1 MDSIRLPL
9 LNNEYNKKGLLLF
22 IVIYAFAFISF
33 FCKSLFWGLLS
44 YIIQLIYIVFTFLWT
59 YNNEVTLTSDNVS
72 SYHQSEKNY
81 KIIFVL
87 LSSIA
92 ILLDTFL
99 CIADGSGRYRGR
111 AGGILSLMT
120 FVIWYAW
127 GRCIYEICSSNLQK
141 EYNKNMANLKAQ
153 RAQELEK
160 ERIETEFNNAR
171 QKLFDKYGECTAD
184 ICIEDKKEIKHH
196 IYVFESSATIVLNEE
211 EIAFNKIL
219 GFTLQDD
226 SKTIMTSD
234 VASYTSTTKTS
245 TGSMLGRAAVGGV
258 LLGGVGALVGANT
271 AKKETITTPNQS
283 QSTTT
288 TSIKHNYICYVNVN
302 DLANPIREIPLGENS
317 KRAQMVANI
326 FNIII
331 ERNKS

>member
-1 MDSIRLPL
+1 MDSIRLPI

-22 IVIYAFAFISF
+22 IAIYVFAFISL
-33 FCKSLFWGLLS
+33 FCKSFFGGLLS
-44 YIIQLIYIVFTFLWT
+44 YIIQLIYIVFTLFWADR
-59 YNNEVTLTSDNVS
+59 YKVTLISDNVS

-81 KIIFVL
+81 KIIFVS

-99 CIADGSGRYRGR
+99 CIADGSGWYRGR
-111 AGGILSLMT
+111 VGGIIGIMT

-127 GRCIYEICSSNLQK
+127 GRCIYEICMYNLQK
-141 EYNKNMANLKAQ
+141 EYNKSMANLKAQ
-153 RAQELEK
+153 RELEFKK
-160 ERIETEFNNAR
+160 EQIETKYNNDL
-171 QKLFDKYGECTAD
+171 QKLFDKYGECTTD
-184 ICIEDKKEIKHH
+184 VCIGDEKKIKQH
-196 IYVFESSATIVLNEE
+196 IYVFENSATIVLCGEG
-211 EIAFNKIL
+211 IAFKKIL

-245 TGSMLGRAAVGGV
+245 TGSMLGRAAVGS
-258 LLGGVGALVGANT
+258 LFGGVGALVGAST
-271 AKKETITTPNQS
+271 AKKETITTPNQN

-302 DLANPIREIPLGENS
+302 DLTNPIREIFLGENS
-317 KRAQMVANI
+317 KKAQMIANI
-326 FNIII
+326 FNVII